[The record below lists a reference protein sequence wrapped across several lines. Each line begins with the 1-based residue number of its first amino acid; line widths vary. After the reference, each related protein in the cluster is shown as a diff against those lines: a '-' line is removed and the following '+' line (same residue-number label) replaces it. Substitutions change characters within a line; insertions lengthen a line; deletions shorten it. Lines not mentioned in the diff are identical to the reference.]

1 MNIRMKRGMA
11 LVLMASLLL
20 AGSAQALFGLGKS
33 KPETVSPENGPT
45 ARDLEIR
52 TYRGIPYLGQLEA
65 ADPDGGELTFA
76 IVTQP
81 KKGTVTVEGANFTY
95 TPKEN
100 AAGGDSF
107 TYSAANS
114 AGAVSLPATVTV
126 TIEKTRSGVTY
137 ADTGEATATAAQ
149 DLAERGVFTG
159 AKIGDKWY
167 FEPDRTVSRG
177 EFLAMVLETAG
188 AEVTDVTMTG
198 FRDDDA
204 IPTWAKSYAAAGV
217 AEGILRGKPTEDG
230 AVFSCEEPISFSEA
244 ATVLNRVL
252 DLGDV
257 ELEVWFADR
266 EAAPSWAAQA
276 VGNME
281 ALNVLSVGS
290 FGSDGL
296 ETALAEQVKSERLK
310 ADLITNVSHDI
321 KTPLTSIINYVD
333 LIKREKPQD
342 PTIQKYLEVLDQKS
356 QRLKTLT
363 EDLVEASRASSGN
376 IKLDMANIDIVE
388 LVQQTN
394 GEFEE
399 KYAIRHLDIVT
410 TLPNEVILIEADGR
424 RLWRVLENLYNNAFK
439 YAMEGTRVY
448 VGIEDRDSEVVFSIK
463 NVSATP
469 LNISPDELTERFVR
483 GDTSRTTEGSGLGLS
498 IAKDLTQLQGGRFEI
513 TIDGDLF
520 KAELTFAI
528 KN

>member
-1 MNIRMKRGMA
+1 MRKQGIDGTGMLNLYDRVTGIFNEIFDSRLLTAAIFALIGYCSLFTQRKFPMRWMIFVLFGMILLAFVTLTARTPGQKTRVHFHKGMA
-11 LVLMASLLL
+11 GLWFALHGMMVVSGLFYEDWLPESVPLLICYPIVFSVFVSRDDDSTFRSILRGAVFAVLPFLAWSYAAVPLSFAYPGYKGVFYDANCLSMCCIVMATAALLL

-33 KPETVSPENGPT
+33 KTDAPAPENAPA

-52 TYRGIPYLGQLEA
+52 TYRGIPCLGQLEA

-217 AEGILRGKPTEDG
+217 AEGILRGKLTEDG
-230 AVFSCEEPISFSEA
+230 AVFSCEDPISFSEA

-290 FGSDGL
+290 FGSDRL
-296 ETALAEQVKSERLK
+296 ETAVTR
-310 ADLITNVSHDI
+310 ADAARMLSAAGT
-321 KTPLTSIINYVD
+321 L
-333 LIKREKPQD
+333 LRGEK
-342 PTIQKYLEVLDQKS
+342 
-356 QRLKTLT
+356 
-363 EDLVEASRASSGN
+363 
-376 IKLDMANIDIVE
+376 
-388 LVQQTN
+388 
-394 GEFEE
+394 
-399 KYAIRHLDIVT
+399 
-410 TLPNEVILIEADGR
+410 
-424 RLWRVLENLYNNAFK
+424 
-439 YAMEGTRVY
+439 
-448 VGIEDRDSEVVFSIK
+448 
-463 NVSATP
+463 
-469 LNISPDELTERFVR
+469 
-483 GDTSRTTEGSGLGLS
+483 DTGLLGLLKKS
-498 IAKDLTQLQGGRFEI
+498 
-513 TIDGDLF
+513 
-520 KAELTFAI
+520 
-528 KN
+528 